1 VWLLDLEGRDPLP
14 DFRCIFTSGA
24 LGVWALRHFGCFG
37 SSGASGVQGLRH
49 FGRFITSG
57 ASSLRA
63 LREFGHFGSS
73 GTSTLQV
80 LREFGCFSSLRN
92 STLRVLWEFEHFDTS
107 GIPHTSHFK
116 ISKAYLPE
124 HLDQL
129 PYVPLKINDSCSLR
143 AFFSGAILRTNFK
156 TLNAYEPLI

>member
-1 VWLLDLEGRDPLP
+1 MTCGSWIWKAE
-14 DFRCIFTSGA
+14 I
-24 LGVWALRHFGCFG
+24 HFGTLGASSLRALWEFG
-37 SSGASGVQGLRH
+37 HFDTSGASGVRALREFKD
-49 FGRFITSG
+49 FGTSG

-63 LREFGHFGSS
+63 LRHFGHFGSS

-80 LREFGCFSSLRN
+80 LREFGCFSSSRN

-156 TLNAYEPLI
+156 TLNACEPLI